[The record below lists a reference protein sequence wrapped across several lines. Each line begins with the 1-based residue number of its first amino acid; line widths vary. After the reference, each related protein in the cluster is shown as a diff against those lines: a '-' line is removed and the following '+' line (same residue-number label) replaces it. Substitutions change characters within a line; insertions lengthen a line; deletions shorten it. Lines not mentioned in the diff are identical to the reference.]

1 MLRGLLMADM
11 HNLQLLIDANY
22 NCDANTAKQVLTA
35 ADEAGTT
42 LPLGLVSIGNLM
54 YFASSNEDYDEESLR
69 ADMFNVGLLMRCL
82 GNFQVAI
89 RTAEE
94 NAGAV
99 VRSEKEGAAE

>member
-1 MLRGLLMADM
+1 MKTSIINGS
-11 HNLQLLIDANY
+11 
-22 NCDANTAKQVLTA
+22 
-35 ADEAGTT
+35 E
-42 LPLGLVSIGNLM
+42 VSRLSVAIQT
-54 YFASSNEDYDEESLR
+54 NEDYDEESLR